1 MFVNLDYLPSDKHCV
16 FIDIEGC
23 STSFN
28 YNYDHYNEVFVRVS
42 EEHECPMQVN
52 LPVIVGSIA
61 GIVFLVGLIILFI
74 FRLVIWYKD
83 TQEYKKF
90 QLEVE
95 KTKFSQVIRSLINYK
110 NMIEIFYFIE

>member
-1 MFVNLDYLPSDKHCV
+1 MFFHLEYLPNDKHCV

-42 EEHECPMQVN
+42 EENECPMQVN
-52 LPVIVGSIA
+52 VPVIVGSIA
-61 GIVFLVGLIILFI
+61 GIVFLVGLIILLI

-95 KTKFSQVIRSLINYK
+95 KTKFSQVIRRLIN
-110 NMIEIFYFIE
+110 